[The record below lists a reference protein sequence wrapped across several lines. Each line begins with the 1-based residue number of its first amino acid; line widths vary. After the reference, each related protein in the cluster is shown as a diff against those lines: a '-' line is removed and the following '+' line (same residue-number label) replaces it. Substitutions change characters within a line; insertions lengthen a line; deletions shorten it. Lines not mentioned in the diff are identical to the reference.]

1 MNKDNFSDY
10 TGCGAIIFRQEDE
23 KVFIAQRKITKSFG
37 GGLWETIGG
46 GIEKEDKNLLS
57 CIKREI
63 KEELNVEI
71 KSAQEFKDYEITTK
85 EGGKYLI
92 KTFLIELDSDPD
104 PNKNDFESYGW
115 FTKEEIEKFTFVSN
129 CKERLKEYFSIN
141 K

>member
-46 GIEKEDKNLLS
+46 GIEKEDKDLLS

-71 KSAQEFKDYEITTK
+71 KSAQEFEDYEITTK
-85 EGGKYLI
+85 ESKKYLI
-92 KTFLIELDSDPD
+92 KTFLIELDSEPK

-129 CKERLKEYFSIN
+129 CKERLEEYFSIN